1 MFKIITR
8 YLQKIRN
15 NPFVLQ
21 SLVTL
26 VLRVF
31 GVLILFGFTLF
42 LTKNFSPETVGQY
55 DFVRSFLL
63 VIGSICLVGCDQ
75 SILYFRGRLNGINPL
90 DGLKNIYWKM
100 VAIIFSMSVL
110 LFLIFLGI
118 DEHFVNTFFSDQRV
132 YEIFLKSSAVLFF
145 YALTT
150 LNIEV
155 FRAMDHLY
163 VAELFRNTIK
173 FIPVIIGAVLL
184 YYFHNEA
191 YLADVFLIGF
201 IFLAALTTVIIFYY
215 FSKMETIGEKEIL
228 SYKEIVSKSYPIA
241 VSGMAL
247 FLLISFDIMFL
258 KKYRD
263 DATVAFYALAVK
275 LMTILSMVIVT
286 VNITVST
293 KIAEYFST
301 KNELEMG
308 KILRNSSR
316 LIFMLTLPVTL
327 LMCLFSESILG
338 FFGHDY
344 VAAKGALVVLMIG
357 QGVCS
362 AFGSAPVYL
371 NMTGRQHIFQIIL
384 VTAVCIN
391 FTLNRLLIPNYG
403 MIGAAFAFVSSSFF
417 WNFTSAVVIYRKDKM
432 KVFLN

>member
-75 SILYFRGRLNGINPL
+75 SILYFKGRLKGINPL
-90 DGLKNIYWKM
+90 YGLKNIYWKM

-110 LFLIFLGI
+110 VFLIVLGI
-118 DEHFVNTFFSDQRV
+118 DEQLVNTFFSDQRV

-163 VAELFRNTIK
+163 IAELFRNTIK
-173 FIPVIIGAVLL
+173 FIPVIIGAVFL

-191 YLADVFLIGF
+191 YLVDVFLIGF
-201 IFLAALTTVIIFYY
+201 MFLAALTTAMIFRY
-215 FSKMETIGEKEIL
+215 FNKIDSNGERDIF

-301 KNELEMG
+301 KNEFEMG

-327 LMCLFSESILG
+327 LICLFSESILG
-338 FFGHDY
+338 FFGHEY
-344 VAAKGALVVLMIG
+344 VAAREALVILVVG
-357 QGVCS
+357 QGICS
-362 AFGSAPVYL
+362 AFGSAAVYL

-384 VTAVCIN
+384 VIAVCIN

-403 MIGAAFAFVSSSFF
+403 MIGAAIAFVGSSLF
-417 WNFTSAVVIYRKDKM
+417 WNITSAIIVYHKDRV
-432 KVFLN
+432 KVYLN